1 MKLNPDSHQDSHP
14 ATIWYKY
21 LWIISRSCQNK
32 IRKKKCSNKD
42 KGQYNQPNQYR
53 YMEGAWCIESTNK
66 TRIFSSDN
74 LYKCD
79 ILWAANHLLYVL
91 HFRLHPGQDA
101 FLIWLVSDIVVQQQ
115 WFPSSRFIWWK
126 LKLLNSDLSEPLQLQ
141 GAHAGSYS

>member
-1 MKLNPDSHQDSHP
+1 MNLNPDSHQDSHQ
-14 ATIWYKY
+14 AT
-21 LWIISRSCQNK
+21 
-32 IRKKKCSNKD
+32 CSNKD

-53 YMEGAWCIESTNK
+53 YMEGAWWIESTNK

-101 FLIWLVSDIVVQQQ
+101 FLIWLVSDIVQQQ
-115 WFPSSRFIWWK
+115 WFPLSRFIWWK
-126 LKLLNSDLSEPLQLQ
+126 LKLLNSHDSDRSEHLQLQ